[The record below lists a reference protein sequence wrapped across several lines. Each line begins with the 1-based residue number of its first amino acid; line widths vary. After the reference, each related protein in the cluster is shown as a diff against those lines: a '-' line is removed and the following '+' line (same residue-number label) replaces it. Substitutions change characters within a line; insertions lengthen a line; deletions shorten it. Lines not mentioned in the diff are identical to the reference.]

1 MLEHMSKV
9 EYKHPNGEHLSQVVA
24 YVPIENNS
32 AKQVGTSLSVQK
44 EIILL
49 QKLREAG
56 FLLVTPEFVKDHISV
71 LYQDGDICE
80 HWYYNYGKPDCKRI
94 ISISREPKITHG
106 WNVDDLFNNNYT
118 VRAEIQYY

>member
-1 MLEHMSKV
+1 MLEHMNKV
-9 EYKHPNGEHLSQVVA
+9 EYKYPNGEHLSQIVA
-24 YVPIENNS
+24 YVPIENIS
-32 AKQVGTSLSVQK
+32 EKQVSTSLSVQK

-56 FLLVTPEFVKDHISV
+56 FLLITPEFVKEYISV
-71 LYQDGDICE
+71 LYRDGDICE
-80 HWYYNYGKPDCKRI
+80 HWYYNYGKPDSKRI
-94 ISISREPKITHG
+94 ISISREPKITYG